1 MSKRPRNL
9 QGETHSDLPAQ
20 APELLAQQSSPDF
33 EVVAV
38 GGCARSLESLS
49 LFLRA
54 LPQKPEMSFLVIVHA
69 KPREHRAVMATVSRA
84 TQLSV
89 MAGEEGLKL
98 AANTVYV
105 MPLRGNLYVEKGVLR
120 KRSRLRGALT
130 GLPIDLFFAALAVDL
145 RERVIGVLLSGAGL
159 DGARGMAV
167 IQEHGGVTFAQAHSN
182 SGFLGMPQGAL
193 QVGAVDEML
202 APEGIAAALEKAA
215 QRRRNLPS
223 GGGISPWEIIFRML
237 KASSCVSFSHYKQ
250 STLRRRIG
258 RRMALASLSNVEDY
272 AEFLEENPK
281 ELHSLFNDLL
291 INVTSFFRDPPV
303 YQALKRLVLPRLI
316 QSRDPYHKEIRIWVP
331 GCSTGEEVYS
341 IAICLLETLPRFEI
355 DARIQIFGTDLS
367 ERAIAKARA
376 GFYPASIARDVNSE
390 RLRRYFVKKEGGYQI
405 SRELRAMC
413 TFARQNLC
421 EDPPFSRLD
430 LISCRNVLIYFGPE
444 LQRKCVPI
452 FHYALNPKGSL
463 VLGTSETI
471 GGFADLFA
479 LVDKKNKIYTKKVTD
494 LPVRELP
501 LGSARSVDFKN
512 SSLPLPVAPVRP
524 VDSASDVQRAADQ
537 LLLTHFASCGVVI
550 DRLLQVWHFRGNTAP
565 YMVHAPGA
573 ASLNLFKM
581 VRPELAA
588 DVSAAVHHCLKLGA
602 GVRKESLHF
611 EQDGVVRHLN
621 LEVLPFAVAPSCE
634 PWFLVIFEPLRQMP
648 LPIVAGKEAA
658 PDSAYV
664 REIVRLRAELASTKE
679 SLQAI
684 IEEQEAAN
692 EELKSANEEI
702 ESSNEELQSSNEELE
717 TSKEELQST
726 NEELTTV
733 NDELHIRN
741 QEMSELNAELQNIL
755 QSIHLPVVLVDESL
769 TIRRATA
776 PSERLFNVRASDIG
790 RPLSDIN
797 PSVHG
802 ADLHGMIRRVLEH
815 LSPQECEVRDAD
827 GRAHWLRVRPYR
839 TLENRI
845 EGVVMALQDIHDLNR
860 EPSAKLSKNDS
871 KK

>member
-1 MSKRPRNL
+1 MSNRPRKL
-9 QGETHSDLPAQ
+9 RGETPSDLPAQ
-20 APELLAQQSSPDF
+20 APERSVHSRSSDF
-33 EVVAV
+33 EAVAV
-38 GGCARSLESLS
+38 GGCSRSLESLS
-49 LFLRA
+49 AFLGA
-54 LPQKPEMSFLVIVHA
+54 LPRTPEMSFLVLVHGN
-69 KPREHRAVMATVSRA
+69 PREHRTVFETVSRS

-89 MAGEEGLKL
+89 IAGEEGMEL

-105 MPLRGNLYVEKGVLR
+105 LPVRGDLFVEKGVLR
-120 KRSRLRGALT
+120 RRSRLRGALT

-145 RERVIGVLLSGAGL
+145 GERVIGVLLSGAGQ

-167 IQEHGGVTFAQAHSN
+167 IQEHGGVTFAEAHSA
-182 SGFLGMPQGAL
+182 SGFSGMAQGAIQAGTADEVLPPEAIAVALEKVAQRRKSL
-193 QVGAVDEML
+193 QVGGD
-202 APEGIAAALEKAA
+202 G
-215 QRRRNLPS
+215 
-223 GGGISPWEIIFRML
+223 SPWQVIFRML
-237 KASSCVSFSHYKQ
+237 KASSGVSFFHYKQ

-258 RRMALASLSNVEDY
+258 RRMALASIPKVQDY
-272 AEFLEENPK
+272 AELLEENPK

-291 INVTSFFRDPPV
+291 INVTSFFRDPSV
-303 YQALKRLVLPRLI
+303 YQALKRSVLPRLI
-316 QSRDPYHKEIRIWVP
+316 QSLPPSQKEIRIWVP

-341 IAICLLETLPRFEI
+341 IAICLLETLPRLLV

-376 GFYPASIARDVNSE
+376 GLYPASIAREVNSE

-405 SRELRAMC
+405 SRELRELC

-452 FHYALNPKGSL
+452 FHYALNPQGCL
-463 VLGTSETI
+463 ILGTSETI

-494 LPVRELP
+494 LPVRDLP
-501 LGSARSVDFKN
+501 LGRARSVDFK
-512 SSLPLPVAPVRP
+512 SPSLPLPAAPVRP
-524 VDSASDVQRAADQ
+524 VDSANDVHRAADQ

-602 GVRKESLHF
+602 GVRKENLHF
-611 EQDGVVRHLN
+611 EQDGAVRYMN
-621 LEVLPFAVAPSCE
+621 LEVVPFAVAPSSE
-634 PWFLVIFEPLRQMP
+634 PWLLVIFEPLRQVP
-648 LPIVAGKEAA
+648 LPVIAGKESA
-658 PDSAYV
+658 PDSAYA
-664 REIVRLRAELASTKE
+664 REIARLRAELASTKE

-717 TSKEELQST
+717 TAKEELQST

-733 NDELHIRN
+733 NDELHLRN
-741 QEMSELNAELQNIL
+741 QEMNELNGELQNL
-755 QSIHLPVVLVDESL
+755 LRSIHLPVVLVDENL

-776 PSERLFNVRASDIG
+776 LAERLFNVIPSDVG

-797 PSVHG
+797 PSVYG

-827 GRAHWLRVRPYR
+827 GRVYCLRVRPYR
-839 TLENRI
+839 TRENRI
-845 EGVVMALQDIHDLNR
+845 EGAVMTLLDIHDLRR
-860 EPSAKLSKNDS
+860 EPSPSQHGPEN
-871 KK
+871 